1 MYAIAKREF
10 LTLFKSFKSVAIVL
24 LFCIVAFS
32 ISNFVK
38 NNPGLMF
45 GEESNPYVSGI
56 RFLVTVLGFLFVL
69 TLSHDT
75 INREVESQT
84 IRFVVTKVPKTSIV
98 FGKYLGILLFWA
110 VCLACSFIVIFL
122 SIGQLYVLEYI
133 RLIVFISFAVGVN
146 MLLSTIIPKGSYS
159 IFASLLCGLLLPA
172 AGMWSVFT
180 ENQASQLIKYATP
193 YYYLIESNWKS
204 YFPFVISILFVYVAI
219 FIFRRKDL

>member
-110 VCLACSFIVIFL
+110 VCLACSFTVIFL